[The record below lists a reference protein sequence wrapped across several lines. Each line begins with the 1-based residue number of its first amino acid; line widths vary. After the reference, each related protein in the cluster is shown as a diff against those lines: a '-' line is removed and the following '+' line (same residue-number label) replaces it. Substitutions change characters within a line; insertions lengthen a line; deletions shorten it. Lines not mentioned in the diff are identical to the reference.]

1 MNLNNPSTPVKISDI
16 FPAEYEAAKQRARA
30 AGLKLGEFNT
40 AIRALKDRLR
50 PDATDDEW
58 RTGLSAL
65 WPTAEIAPLQFP
77 PQSKWDAHLLQ
88 SGYEPIAVN
97 EKAPVSQAWQTGPIT
112 LDRIKAMRTAYPEAR
127 NTGLRTGKL
136 VGVDIDVRNP
146 KHVEQITNL
155 AEQVLGETR
164 LHRFGAKGMLLCYR
178 NETPIRKVT
187 ISTKADDA
195 KVEILGTG
203 QQFVAFG
210 IHPDTN
216 KPYRWVREDEFG
228 NVASP
233 ITVPFDVLP
242 CVTPEKLSDL
252 ADKCAALLGTLGYSD
267 PRVRNS
273 YQDEKKTREA
283 NAKEDEPGN
292 ISRAVT
298 HLQNCVARGE
308 IAILGQFGNDTI
320 YNLACLLRDRF
331 YLSHGKIESLML
343 EHWYPHCTPNTL
355 VDECGT
361 IIAHAVQYMQNE
373 AGANTSPPVGE
384 AFKGTLEKLPAPKDA
399 KAPNFKDPTFPDVN
413 QYGMPKCTPQNTRI
427 ALKAFDLSCSYDVF
441 HEKLLIQGYYLKQ
454 WAGEVSD
461 HGCLILRT
469 MVRDCFNFEPT
480 TQMMHDAVIQLCLQ
494 HRFDPVCDYL
504 DGLKWD
510 GTKRLDTWL
519 ISYLGAADTPLT
531 RTIGRLAL
539 IAAVRRARDPGC
551 KFDQIIVLEG
561 PEGRNKS
568 TAIETMAGK
577 ENFSDQHIL
586 GVSDKEAQE
595 NLQGVWLYEIADLT
609 GIRKADADKVKAFA
623 SRTTDRARPAYGRFR
638 LDQKRRCVIFASTN
652 DEQYLQSHNG
662 NRRFWPIKTGEIDIA
677 RLKADRDQLWAEA
690 AHQEA
695 NGASIV
701 LPKALWPDATAEQ
714 AKRLEHDAWEDLLA
728 SVSGAVVRDS
738 SGGGWR
744 EQIASADLLLHHLK
758 LSADRMT
765 AGTTGKRLRAV
776 MERLGWEYR
785 GHCRFG
791 ERANVAGYVRPAA
804 APDTPVAQPDLDLDA
819 PGF

>member
-1 MNLNNPSTPVKISDI
+1 
-16 FPAEYEAAKQRARA
+16 
-30 AGLKLGEFNT
+30 
-40 AIRALKDRLR
+40 
-50 PDATDDEW
+50 
-58 RTGLSAL
+58 
-65 WPTAEIAPLQFP
+65 
-77 PQSKWDAHLLQ
+77 
-88 SGYEPIAVN
+88 
-97 EKAPVSQAWQTGPIT
+97 
-112 LDRIKAMRTAYPEAR
+112 
-127 NTGLRTGKL
+127 
-136 VGVDIDVRNP
+136 
-146 KHVEQITNL
+146 
-155 AEQVLGETR
+155 
-164 LHRFGAKGMLLCYR
+164 
-178 NETPIRKVT
+178 
-187 ISTKADDA
+187 
-195 KVEILGTG
+195 
-203 QQFVAFG
+203 
-210 IHPDTN
+210 
-216 KPYRWVREDEFG
+216 
-228 NVASP
+228 
-233 ITVPFDVLP
+233 
-242 CVTPEKLSDL
+242 
-252 ADKCAALLGTLGYSD
+252 
-267 PRVRNS
+267 
-273 YQDEKKTREA
+273 
-283 NAKEDEPGN
+283 
-292 ISRAVT
+292 
-298 HLQNCVARGE
+298 
-308 IAILGQFGNDTI
+308 
-320 YNLACLLRDRF
+320 LLRDRF
-331 YLSHGKIESLML
+331 FLSYEKTESLML

-355 VDECGT
+355 VEDCRA
-361 IIAHAVQYMQNE
+361 IISHAFEYAQNE
-373 AGANTSPPVGE
+373 AGASALPPVGD
-384 AFKGTLEKLPAPKDA
+384 AFKGTLEKLPPKDA
-399 KAPNFKDPTFPDVN
+399 KAPNLKDPTFPDVN

-427 ALKAFDLSCSYDVF
+427 ALKAFDLSCNYDVF

-461 HGCLILRT
+461 HGCLMLRT

-504 DGLKWD
+504 DALKWD
-510 GTKRLDTWL
+510 RTKRLDTWL
-519 ISYLGAADTPLT
+519 INYLGAADTPLT

-695 NGASIV
+695 SGASIV
-701 LPKALWPDATAEQ
+701 LPRALWANATAEQ

-738 SGGGWR
+738 AWGWR